1 MEDLFCWCQ
10 VVFGESCNICIG
22 LNMSMAPELTHP
34 FYSIFPAI
42 EKIKSLIEIVLMLST
57 FEEFDILII
66 ESMIPF
72 KD

>member
-1 MEDLFCWCQ
+1 
-10 VVFGESCNICIG
+10 
-22 LNMSMAPELTHP
+22 MSMAPELTHP